1 MAAVLVMLPC
11 KFVSAES
18 IADSYF
24 PTRLSLYHDRK
35 SVLQSNFAT
44 ALSAQV
50 LFAFKLAFSADLN
63 HNRLTNLNYGR
74 DCVGA

>member
-1 MAAVLVMLPC
+1 MPTFKVHETGPP
-11 KFVSAES
+11 S
-18 IADSYF
+18 IHFHGPMQNIKPLTIAS
-24 PTRLSLYHDRK
+24 TK